1 MRYKNYKMIFSK
13 ACQYALKAMI
23 YVQSRG
29 SGTNEPNVVTLNDI
43 AEAIESPVAFT
54 SKILQQLKKNK
65 LLMSMTGVNGGYYI
79 LEKQKIT
86 LKQIVV
92 AIDGDAIFTECVLG
106 LKQCDARNPCPI
118 HAAYTA
124 QKSKMEA
131 FLNTSEL
138 SSLSEQFRNHKF
150 SLK

>member
-1 MRYKNYKMIFSK
+1 MIFSK

-29 SGTNEPNVVTLNDI
+29 SGINEPSVVTLNDI
-43 AEAIESPVAFT
+43 AEAINSPVAFT
-54 SKILQQLKKNK
+54 SKILQQLKKNN
-65 LLMSMTGVNGGYYI
+65 LLMSVAGVNGGYYI
-79 LEKQKIT
+79 VQNQKIT

-106 LKQCDARNPCPI
+106 LKQCDAHNPCPI

-124 QKSKMEA
+124 QKNQMDN
-131 FLNTSEL
+131 FLNNSEL
-138 SSLSEQFRNHKF
+138 SSLSEKFRDNKF